1 MDLAKFRKNRKGDFE
16 CSTMEIGNSKRTDFC
31 QRLITKGLGLIS
43 KNRKGD
49 FERLKGEFERR
60 KGYFESFVRSSL
72 QLGKGLS
79 RISKNRKGDFECAN
93 ENDRNSKRTDFR
105 QRLIAKRT

>member
-72 QLGKGLS
+72 QLGKGHSL
-79 RISKNRKGDFECAN
+79 ISKNRKGDFECSTM
-93 ENDRNSKRTDFR
+93 EIGNSERTDFR
-105 QRLIAKRT
+105 QRLTTKGT

>member
-93 ENDRNSKRTDFR
+93 ENDGNSERTDFR
-105 QRLIAKRT
+105 QRLIAKGT

>member
-93 ENDRNSKRTDFR
+93 ENDGNSERTDFC
-105 QRLIAKRT
+105 QRLIAKGT

>member
-49 FERLKGEFERR
+49 FERLKGEFECLKGEFERR
-60 KGYFESFVRSSL
+60 KGYFESFVVRFSL
-72 QLGKGLS
+72 V
-79 RISKNRKGDFECAN
+79 RD
-93 ENDRNSKRTDFR
+93 
-105 QRLIAKRT
+105 IA